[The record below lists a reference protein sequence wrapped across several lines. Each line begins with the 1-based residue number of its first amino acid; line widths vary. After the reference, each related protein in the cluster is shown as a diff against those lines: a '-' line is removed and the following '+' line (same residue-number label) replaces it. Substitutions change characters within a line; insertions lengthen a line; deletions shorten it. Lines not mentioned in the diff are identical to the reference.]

1 MALKVL
7 SGLDV
12 SKQVYI
18 QLIQKISFLR
28 SKNVV
33 PGLAVVLVGNNSAS
47 EIYVRSKTKKFK
59 DLKLHSATIKVDSSV
74 SEDKL
79 IQIIDELNNDQKY
92 HGILVQLPLPD
103 HIDKNN
109 VINSI
114 DPKKDVD
121 GFHPE
126 NAGLLSIGK
135 PRFIPCTPKGIIRL
149 LKFYNLSLNGQH
161 VVVIGRSNLVGRPIS
176 ILTSSSGEMLNATTT
191 ICHSRTKD
199 LPFYTKSADILISAI
214 GKSEFFTSK
223 DIKKGAVLIDVGI
236 NKVNSNNTKGYKILG
251 DFKWNSIKELAS
263 SATPV
268 PGGIG
273 PMTIA
278 MLVENTVLA
287 AEIYS
292 S

>member
-1 MALKVL
+1 
-7 SGLDV
+7 
-12 SKQVYI
+12 
-18 QLIQKISFLR
+18 
-28 SKNVV
+28 
-33 PGLAVVLVGNNSAS
+33 
-47 EIYVRSKTKKFK
+47 
-59 DLKLHSATIKVDSSV
+59 
-74 SEDKL
+74 
-79 IQIIDELNNDQKY
+79 
-92 HGILVQLPLPD
+92 
-103 HIDKNN
+103 
-109 VINSI
+109 
-114 DPKKDVD
+114 
-121 GFHPE
+121 
-126 NAGLLSIGK
+126 
-135 PRFIPCTPKGIIRL
+135 
-149 LKFYNLSLNGQH
+149 
-161 VVVIGRSNLVGRPIS
+161 
-176 ILTSSSGEMLNATTT
+176 
-191 ICHSRTKD
+191 

-292 S
+292 L